1 MFNAPEPI
9 ATEVFAE
16 IPAQWRKMRRSRW
29 GDARRGGLAIDS
41 FIEGPAFDRD
51 GLLYFTDIPFGRI
64 FRAAPDGRVD
74 LVAEYD
80 GEPNGL
86 KIRADGRIFITDYR
100 NGLMELDP
108 AAGTVREV
116 LSRRYTEGFR
126 GVNDLFFAA
135 NGDVF
140 FTDQG
145 RTGHHDPT
153 GRVYRIDATGRLE
166 CLLSVGINP
175 NGLVTNLDESVL
187 YVAMTNSNAVW
198 HLALM
203 PDGGVTAVGT
213 MIQLSGGI
221 GPDGLALSADG
232 GLVVAHPGM
241 GAVWV
246 FNRRGEPIYRVNSC
260 GSDLVTN
267 VAFGGADLKT
277 LYITD
282 SGNGR
287 ILRAALPVAGR
298 TMHSH
303 APAGKV
309 VVAAP
314 FDCLPPSIPGG
325 S

>member
-1 MFNAPEPI
+1 MFAPPATI

-16 IPAQWRKMRRSRW
+16 VPGEFRKVRRSPW
-29 GDARRGGLAIDS
+29 SDVRRGGKPVHS
-41 FIEGPAFDRD
+41 FLEGPSFDRA
-51 GLLYFTDIPFGRI
+51 GNLYFTDIPFGRV
-64 FRAAPDGRVD
+64 FRASPQGQVE

-86 KIRADGRIFITDYR
+86 KIRADGRIFITDYA
-100 NGLMELDP
+100 NGIMELDP
-108 AAGTVREV
+108 ARGTVTPV
-116 LSRRYTEGFR
+116 LGRRYSQRFG

-135 NGDVF
+135 NGDMY

-145 RTGHHDPT
+145 RTGWQDPT
-153 GRVYRIDATGRLE
+153 GRVYRVDAEGRLH
-166 CLLSVGINP
+166 CLLQNGINP
-175 NGLVTNLDESVL
+175 NGVVTSLDESVL
-187 YVAMTNSNAVW
+187 YVAMTNANAVW
-198 HLALM
+198 HFALM

-221 GPDGLALSADG
+221 GPDGLALTADG

-246 FNRRGEPIYRVNSC
+246 FSKRGEPLYRVDSC

-267 VAFGGADLKT
+267 IAFGGDDFKT

-282 SGNGR
+282 SGAGQ

-298 TMHSH
+298 PMHSH
-303 APAGKV
+303 AKQGDV
-309 VVAAP
+309 VCAAP
-314 FDCLPPSIPGG
+314 RTDL
-325 S
+325 